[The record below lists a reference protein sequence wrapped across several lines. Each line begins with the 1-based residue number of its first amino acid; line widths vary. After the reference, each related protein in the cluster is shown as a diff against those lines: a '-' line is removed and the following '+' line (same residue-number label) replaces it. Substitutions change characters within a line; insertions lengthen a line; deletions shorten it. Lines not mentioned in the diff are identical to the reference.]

1 MGSRAA
7 GHQAALVAVL
17 GCALLSGCG
26 GPSGASQA
34 IPDGGSNE
42 RRTGAGGSGVAADA
56 GAVPSDGSAG
66 TGQPDLSLDPQ
77 DSGAASPD
85 LAQPEPPPHPTS
97 TRCGD
102 GIRDP
107 VTEECDEAAAGAAD
121 PCTADCRVRA
131 VPVAQA
137 MQLGTAPHVAGGTDS
152 GFAIAYSG
160 PDASPAVELQL
171 FGESGARLGSPVDV
185 AGDYAPVPAAN
196 AAVAALPDGRY
207 AVAWTDG
214 MEGPPEVRLRLV
226 DGRTLGAARLAHE
239 DAAGLHA
246 DPDLLWAGDRLVVA
260 FTDLL
265 DVTYREFSSDLVPL
279 GPEAPLA
286 ATAAIESGVALARF
300 GSGWAGAV
308 RSSSDA
314 LESIV
319 VRSGDLIWST
329 PPAPP
334 GPTGDRPALAALD
347 DAHLLVLFSV
357 GADPDGTGAADVGRL
372 FWAVA
377 DAAAPGPLAVRALDV
392 GAAPA
397 SSVSQRRPTA
407 TRAGDRVYLGWTE
420 TDDAGARGEQVF
432 LAPVALDAAAG
443 AAIGTPM
450 PLPRGTASAGWRRNL
465 RLAASSLFPAGAVIS
480 TWESASDGSSL
491 AAVDLVLDFRPSPFV
506 FLD

>member
-1 MGSRAA
+1 MARQFLTRAA
-7 GHQAALVAVL
+7 VVACMVV
-17 GCALLSGCG
+17 SSCG
-26 GPSGASQA
+26 GAPGASRSTA
-34 IPDGGSNE
+34 DGGSND
-42 RRTGAGGSGVAADA
+42 RRTGAGGAGVADDA
-56 GAVPSDGSAG
+56 GAAPVGGAG
-66 TGQPDLSLDPQ
+66 AGQPPPSLDAR
-77 DSGAASPD
+77 DSGASVADGGP
-85 LAQPEPPPHPTS
+85 PEPPPHPTS

-107 VTEECDEAAAGAAD
+107 VTEECDEAAAGTAD
-121 PCTADCRVRA
+121 PCTAACRVQA
-131 VPVAQA
+131 VTVAQA
-137 MQLGTAPHVAGGTDS
+137 MQLGTAPHVAGGSDS
-152 GFAIAYSG
+152 GFAIAYAG
-160 PDASPAVELQL
+160 PDATPAVQLQL
-171 FGESGARLGSPVDV
+171 FGESGAGLGAPLDV

-196 AAVAALPDGRY
+196 AALAALPGGRY

-214 MEGPPEVRLRLV
+214 MDGPPEVRVRLV

-239 DAAGLHA
+239 DATGLHA
-246 DPDLLWAGDRLVVA
+246 DPDLLWAGDRLIVA

-265 DVTYREFSSDLVPL
+265 DVSYRAFTSDLVPL
-279 GPEAPLA
+279 GPETPLA

-300 GSGWAGAV
+300 GNGWAGAV

-319 VRSGDLIWST
+319 IRSGDLTWST

-357 GADPDGTGAADVGRL
+357 GADPDGTGTADVGRL

-377 DAAAPGPLAVRALDV
+377 DTAAPGPLAVRALDAA
-392 GAAPA
+392 AAPP

-407 TRAGDRVYLGWTE
+407 TRAGESVYLGWTE
-420 TDDAGARGEQVF
+420 TDGTGAAGERVF
-432 LAPVALDAAAG
+432 LAAVAPDAVAG
-443 AAIGTPM
+443 FAIGAPM
-450 PLPRGTASAGWRRNL
+450 ALPRGATAGGWRRNL
-465 RLAASSLFPAGAVIS
+465 HLTASTLFPAGAVIS